1 MRVHEYQT
9 CKRYFHRDT
18 GSAQLM
24 ARIVW
29 SRTRSD
35 DEANPVPLRRWQ
47 PPTALY
53 KPERREKKRLVIL
66 IREMKLYNKLQPQT
80 DKDLAKTRQCHLRH

>member
-1 MRVHEYQT
+1 MNIKLV
-9 CKRYFHRDT
+9 KGYFHRDT

-47 PPTALY
+47 PPMTSLPTLQEQPAQIASSSYEL
-53 KPERREKKRLVIL
+53 EL
-66 IREMKLYNKLQPQT
+66 KLL
-80 DKDLAKTRQCHLRH
+80 